1 MKKLLLLLLIL
12 IVIPVNT
19 ACSKTKENDTDTNK
33 IQTIVPED
41 NIENK
46 PDTVLDVEPDK
57 ESEVKPELTPEVK
70 PTTKPEAKPTMKPEV
85 KPTTKP
91 VTKPAAKPETKP
103 TTKPV
108 TKPAAKPEIKP
119 TTKPE
124 TKPTTKPEEKPEEKP
139 KDDILTG
146 ELDKIIEEIYSKSK
160 VQLPRTGFTEVT
172 AENSEYFIGT
182 NNIEFTEAL
191 ASEPVIGSFP
201 HSLVLLRVKDD
212 ADIDSIKAEIKNKVN
227 PRKWICVGV
236 EPENVVI
243 DNIDNLIILILDNE
257 SEKLHKAFLSL
268 AE

>member
-12 IVIPVNT
+12 MVIPVNT
-19 ACSKTKENDTDTNK
+19 ACSKTKDNDTDTNK
-33 IQTIVPED
+33 IQTIEPED

-57 ESEVKPELTPEVK
+57 EVEVKPELT
-70 PTTKPEAKPTMKPEV
+70 PEV

-139 KDDILTG
+139 EDNILTG
-146 ELDKIIEEIYSKSK
+146 ELDKIIEEIYSISK